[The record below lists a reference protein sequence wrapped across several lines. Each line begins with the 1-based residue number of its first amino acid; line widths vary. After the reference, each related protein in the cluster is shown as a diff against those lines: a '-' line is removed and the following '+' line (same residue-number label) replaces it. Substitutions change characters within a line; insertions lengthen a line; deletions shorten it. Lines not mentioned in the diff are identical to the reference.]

1 MAEYLPLL
9 LLRLSHSRNVA
20 VLSLRTDGFLHN
32 TDFSFVIWFTQ
43 LVESFRNCNIF
54 AEAPPPARREFLA
67 IISGPSHERP
77 VFQTTAGSI
86 SFFTFVDWRLQRAEH
101 ALRIAG
107 DDRQIGASRLIG
119 PSARPCSHRAACLK
133 GM

>member
-43 LVESFRNCNIF
+43 LVEFFSQPQHFCGGR
-54 AEAPPPARREFLA
+54 RREHLVAAVQKRTIQMVRRVKPAALA
-67 IISGPSHERP
+67 PL
-77 VFQTTAGSI
+77 VF
-86 SFFTFVDWRLQRAEH
+86 R
-101 ALRIAG
+101 
-107 DDRQIGASRLIG
+107 
-119 PSARPCSHRAACLK
+119 
-133 GM
+133 